1 MFRNHETNGYHKKAS
16 LDALNFV
23 AVHEKKK
30 LSIHIELDTAKQELI
45 EKNRKILHSIIETI
59 IFIGRQEIACRG
71 HVDSGPILID
81 PDHNDGNFRSLLRFR
96 VSSGD
101 KILSDHLFKNQDSS
115 NARYTSPQIQN
126 EIIEICGNIIK
137 DKVVSKINSSN
148 CFSILADETM
158 DISGTEQF
166 SLCARYLETT
176 GDKGTVLKEDFLT
189 FVPVEDLSGEGL
201 SKTLLTTCEK
211 LQLNLNLMIGQGY
224 DGASSMSGKLQG
236 CSTRITEKFPQA
248 LYIHCASHSLNLAIG
263 DACNISSIRNTI
275 GTVKEIINFFR
286 PSGKRESI
294 LKKKIEELGSTS
306 KKQRLMRLCETR
318 WTERLDALI
327 SFKELFCPIFFALEE
342 IAEHGDGDTS
352 RNAFALMNSLKS
364 SEFIISL
371 TVVQEIFSCSHNIA
385 TALQNPHI
393 DLSSAIE
400 MTSGLSNILKNKR
413 EDSNSFQTLYVL
425 AQNLAQEIEVEIK
438 KPRTAKIQRN
448 RSNYDVDNVE
458 DYYRI
463 SIFNPF
469 LDHFISQLDLRFL
482 KHKHV
487 LSKIENIL
495 PSRITS
501 INQSGIE
508 ETVKILCEQWQRG
521 DAIEI
526 LIVKELELWQE
537 YWRTTAITAPTSFID
552 SIDCC
557 SSTLFP
563 NIRNYLEIGAVL
575 PVTTA
580 SVERSFS
587 TLKRLKTYL
596 RNSTGQIRLNG
607 LALLSVHRDVPLTTE
622 EVLESFSLKQRKII
636 LR

>member
-1 MFRNHETNGYHKKAS
+1 
-16 LDALNFV
+16 
-23 AVHEKKK
+23 
-30 LSIHIELDTAKQELI
+30 
-45 EKNRKILHSIIETI
+45 
-59 IFIGRQEIACRG
+59 
-71 HVDSGPILID
+71 
-81 PDHNDGNFRSLLRFR
+81 
-96 VSSGD
+96 
-101 KILSDHLFKNQDSS
+101 
-115 NARYTSPQIQN
+115 
-126 EIIEICGNIIK
+126 
-137 DKVVSKINSSN
+137 
-148 CFSILADETM
+148 
-158 DISGTEQF
+158 
-166 SLCARYLETT
+166 
-176 GDKGTVLKEDFLT
+176 
-189 FVPVEDLSGEGL
+189 
-201 SKTLLTTCEK
+201 
-211 LQLNLNLMIGQGY
+211 
-224 DGASSMSGKLQG
+224 
-236 CSTRITEKFPQA
+236 
-248 LYIHCASHSLNLAIG
+248 
-263 DACNISSIRNTI
+263 
-275 GTVKEIINFFR
+275 
-286 PSGKRESI
+286 
-294 LKKKIEELGSTS
+294 
-306 KKQRLMRLCETR
+306 MRLCETR

-342 IAEHGDGDTS
+342 IADLGDGDTS

-371 TVVQEIFSCSHNIA
+371 TVVQEIFSYSHNIA

-393 DLSSAIE
+393 DLSSAID
-400 MTSGLSNILKNKR
+400 MTSGLSNTLKNKR
-413 EDSNSFQTLYVL
+413 EDSNSFQKLYIL

-448 RSNYDVDNVE
+448 RSNYDVGNVE

-508 ETVKILCEQWQRG
+508 ETAKILCEQWQRG

-537 YWRTTAITAPTSFID
+537 YWRTTDITAPTTFVG

-557 SSTLFP
+557 TSSLFP
-563 NIRNYLEIGAVL
+563 NVRTYLEIGAVL

-580 SVERSFS
+580 SVERTFS

-596 RNSTGQIRLNG
+596 RNTTGQVRLTG
-607 LALLSVHRDVPLTTE
+607 LAHLSVHREIPLSTE
-622 EVLESFSLKQRKII
+622 EVLESFSNKQRKII